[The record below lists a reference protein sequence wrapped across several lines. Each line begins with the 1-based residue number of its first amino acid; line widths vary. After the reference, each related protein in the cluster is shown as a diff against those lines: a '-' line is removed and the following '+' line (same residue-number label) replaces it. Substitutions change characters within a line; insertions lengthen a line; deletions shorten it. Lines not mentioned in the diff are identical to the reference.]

1 MRSLAKEGEAAMKPS
16 TIEATRHHRSALLS
30 LRALLLSSLVATGV
44 LLLFSH
50 DARADTIPATGQCTG
65 FNCVDPFYTLVPPTI
80 FPTGNPNPT
89 PITRPANVEQTN
101 LSGTAPGFL
110 ATPAGTSNANWIA
123 PAGDSA
129 DCAGVRSGVAPGATG
144 ESCGPFD
151 LQVPFS
157 VSAAQPNGI
166 TITGTLAMRGPVA
179 AAVGQTAGAGNGV
192 GAYLNNGSPFS
203 LTALTPFSISVPAVV
218 GMNYLDFI
226 SSGCN
231 SPPTC
236 NDPFEPVAAWLVDPM
251 WSSADFGTPL
261 AFTPEAALFLT
272 GGAPP
277 AGPVVPEPSS
287 LLLLG
292 TGLVGAARGVLRRKR
307 LT

>member
-1 MRSLAKEGEAAMKPS
+1 MKPS
-16 TIEATRHHRSALLS
+16 TIDASEHHQSALLV
-30 LRALLLSSLVATGV
+30 LRALLVGSLVATGV
-44 LLLFSH
+44 LLLSFPY
-50 DARADTIPATGQCTG
+50 DARADTIPATGQCSGIT
-65 FNCVDPFYTLVPPTI
+65 CTDPNYTLVPPSAFSSQPVTR
-80 FPTGNPNPT
+80 FP
-89 PITRPANVEQTN
+89 
-101 LSGTAPGFL
+101 SSHTAPGFL
-110 ATPAGTSNANWIA
+110 PEPAGPSLANWIA
-123 PAGDSA
+123 PTGDTECCSR
-129 DCAGVRSGVAPGATG
+129 GST
-144 ESCGPFD
+144 FD
-151 LQVPFS
+151 LRVPFF
-157 VSAAQPNGI
+157 VSAVQPNGI
-166 TITGTLAMRGPVA
+166 TITGTLAAEGPVA
-179 AAVGQTAGAGNGV
+179 AAVGQTPGAAGGV

-203 LTALTPFSISVPAVV
+203 LTALTPFSISVPAVA
-218 GMNYLDFI
+218 GTNYLDFI

-287 LLLLG
+287 LLLLA
-292 TGLVGAARGVLRRKR
+292 TGLVGAARGGLRRKR